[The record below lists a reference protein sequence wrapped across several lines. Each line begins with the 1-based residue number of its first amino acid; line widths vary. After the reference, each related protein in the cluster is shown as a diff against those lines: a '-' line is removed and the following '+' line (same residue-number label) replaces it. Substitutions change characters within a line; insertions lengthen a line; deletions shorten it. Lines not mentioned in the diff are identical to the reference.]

1 MPELL
6 GDQIF
11 TFDGQFTNVTE
22 IFFNCVA
29 GNTLIPAVMLEEDEA
44 FMNTASSLI
53 QKGVNLEELIDRMT
67 DWANENY

>member
-1 MPELL
+1 MPDE
-6 GDQIF
+6 IF

-22 IFFNCVA
+22 IFMNCVA
-29 GNTLIPAVMLEEDEA
+29 GNTLIPAVMLLEDEE

-53 QKGVNLEELIDRMT
+53 QQGVDLEELIDRMT